1 MERNKLANK
10 EAKKYGSKKQ
20 NLVSQEV
27 QTSANAKRNI
37 RKTTDTIW
45 QAQWNKKKSI
55 GAVMTHQD
63 L

>member
-45 QAQWNKKKSI
+45 QAQ
-55 GAVMTHQD
+55 
-63 L
+63 